1 MMTTI
6 EFEKFVMW
14 DFLYDRLIEDKA
26 IASKSREEVDK
37 IYDLGTDVKVG
48 VEGYENISLDK
59 LYYMSY
65 EDVENV
71 YKVISAEYEK
81 NKKRN

>member
-26 IASKSREEVDK
+26 IASKSREELDK

-48 VEGYENISLDK
+48 VEGYESVSLDK

-81 NKKRN
+81 NKKGN